1 MHKPLSRTFSTI
13 ASWSPASNPSSGDA
27 RTPQVMKAFG
37 SCGTASLLPGGQNTF
52 VVGDIVLKPVPNI
65 DEANPPRSGPPGAAL
80 DSRSFR
86 RSTWR
91 LVPDSVSHPN
101 ARGKLGLRRLG
112 SMDAS

>member
-37 SCGTASLLPGGQNTF
+37 SYGTASLRPGGQNTF

-91 LVPDSVSHPN
+91 RVPDSVSHPN
-101 ARGKLGLRRLG
+101 A
-112 SMDAS
+112 

>member
-52 VVGDIVLKPVPNI
+52 FVGDIVLKRPNI
-65 DEANPPRSGPPGAAL
+65 DEAFAPTRASPNRSSSSLAL
-80 DSRSFR
+80 TEAQR
-86 RSTWR
+86 R
-91 LVPDSVSHPN
+91 P
-101 ARGKLGLRRLG
+101 LGLRAA
-112 SMDAS
+112 M

>member
-65 DEANPPRSGPPGAAL
+65 DEAKPAA
-80 DSRSFR
+80 R
-86 RSTWR
+86 RERHWIAEVFVVHAAT
-91 LVPDSVSHPN
+91 
-101 ARGKLGLRRLG
+101 G
-112 SMDAS
+112 S